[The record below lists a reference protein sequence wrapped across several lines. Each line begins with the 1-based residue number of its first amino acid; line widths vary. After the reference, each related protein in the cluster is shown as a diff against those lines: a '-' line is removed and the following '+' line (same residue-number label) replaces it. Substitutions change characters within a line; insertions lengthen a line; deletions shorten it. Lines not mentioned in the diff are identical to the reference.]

1 MGKVSL
7 EGMEFYARHG
17 YYEEERIIGNKYSV
31 DVTIELDFSD
41 AADSDKLDG
50 TVNYER
56 VYEIVAGVMAVDA
69 LLLEHLAGKIISE
82 LKASIPEN
90 QIQPCKSFQVQPTY
104 KRSLPPRSSR
114 TQRLARK
121 ITFFQYHNQ
130 FQFMILRVYL
140 IIICLQITSLQ
151 QAFSQFENL
160 QKVSIVDSEVS

>member
-82 LKASIPEN
+82 LRASFPRI
-90 QIQPCKSFQVQPTY
+90 KS
-104 KRSLPPRSSR
+104 SLVRVSKYNPPIKGLCHRAVVE
-114 TQRLARK
+114 LK
-121 ITFFQYHNQ
+121 G
-130 FQFMILRVYL
+130 
-140 IIICLQITSLQ
+140 
-151 QAFSQFENL
+151 
-160 QKVSIVDSEVS
+160 